1 MQVVEREGVGL
12 AHFQLSEVAVDA
24 HVGALAA
31 CRNVYVG
38 RLEEVHVVV
47 GLFRRDAHLQ
57 GTVEVAGAVADVGA
71 EHHVVHGCHAVLD
84 VLYGQAVLD
93 IEAGRQGAAVD
104 GDGGL
109 AEDVVVAVAELQ
121 HIVVAAGQV
130 IGQQQVETHH
140 RLSLALHGHDG
151 FLRAVG
157 GGIVFHSLDV
167 EIEGHVVEVVAAVI
181 PEGDVQAIGL
191 AGLQRCCLSVGLQR
205 VLQACD

>member
-104 GDGGL
+104 GGSGL
-109 AEDVVVAVAELQ
+109 AEDVAVAVAELQ

-130 IGQQQVETHH
+130 AGQLQVEAHH
-140 RLSLALHGHDG
+140 RFALALHGHEG
-151 FLRAVG
+151 FLCAEG
-157 GGIVFHSLDV
+157 GRVVFHSLDV
-167 EIEGHVVEVVAAVI
+167 EIERHVAEIVAAVVL
-181 PEGDVQAIGL
+181 EGDTEAIGL
-191 AGLQRCCLSVGLQR
+191 AGLQRCGLAVGLQCI
-205 VLQACD
+205 L